1 MINIRNTTKLD
12 RDSVRE
18 IHLCAFPENENQAV
32 SKLAVDLLDEDT
44 TPETISLVAE
54 VGGSLVANIG
64 FSPVTIHDNQEWS
77 GYILAPLAVKPE
89 YQKSQLG
96 SGLIKNGIEQLSN
109 KDVNMLFVYGD
120 PKYYGKFGFKPEL
133 ASNYAPPYTLKHSF
147 GWLALTLKEDIS
159 IQLPTQISCIDS
171 LNHPELW

>member
-1 MINIRNTTKLD
+1 MTNIRNATKLD

-18 IHLCAFPENENQAV
+18 IHLCAFPKNENEAV

-54 VGGSLVANIG
+54 VDGSLVANIG
-64 FSPVTIHDNQEWS
+64 FSPLTIHDNHQWS

-89 YQKSQLG
+89 YQKSQIG
-96 SGLIKNGIEQLSN
+96 SALIKDGIKQLSN
-109 KDVNMLFVYGD
+109 MDVNILFVYGD
-120 PKYYGKFGFKPEL
+120 PKYYSKFGFKPEL
-133 ASNYAPPYTLKHSF
+133 ASNYAPPYTLEHPF
-147 GWLALTLKEDIS
+147 GWLALILKEGIS
-159 IQLPTQISCIDS
+159 IQSLTQITCVDS